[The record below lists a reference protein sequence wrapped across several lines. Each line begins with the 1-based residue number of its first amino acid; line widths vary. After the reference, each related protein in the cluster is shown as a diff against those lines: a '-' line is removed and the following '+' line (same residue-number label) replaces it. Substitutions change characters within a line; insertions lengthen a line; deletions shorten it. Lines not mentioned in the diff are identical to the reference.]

1 MDNVIN
7 TLISG
12 LMQLV
17 IAVAGAAFTGVVLPW
32 LVKTGLPWLK
42 EKRIY
47 SVVRK
52 FVQAA
57 EKQAEAGLI
66 NKGDKKEYVVKLLVA
81 KGITVTDEVDA
92 FIESA
97 VKELDLAAQ
106 NALVQIGEL
115 FEAEDETTVEEDEA
129 E

>member
-17 IAVAGAAFTGVVLPW
+17 FAVAGAAFTGIFVPW
-32 LVKTGLPWLK
+32 MVKTGLPWLK

-47 SVVRK
+47 SIVRK

-57 EKQAEAGLI
+57 EQQAEAGFI
-66 NKGDKKEYVVKLLVA
+66 RKGDKKEYVEKMLVA
-81 KGITVTDEVDA
+81 KGITITDEVDA

-106 NALVQIGEL
+106 NAMVQIGEL
-115 FEAEDETTVEEDEA
+115 SEDEDKA
-129 E
+129 K

>member
-7 TLISG
+7 TLING

-57 EKQAEAGLI
+57 EKQAEAGHI
-66 NKGDKKEYVVKLLVA
+66 NKGDKKEYVVKMLVA

-106 NALVQIGEL
+106 NALAQVGEL
-115 FEAEDETTVEEDEA
+115 FEAEVETTVEEDE

>member
-17 IAVAGAAFTGVVLPW
+17 FAVAGAAFTGIFVPW
-32 LVKTGLPWLK
+32 MVKTGLPWLK

-47 SVVRK
+47 SIVRK

-57 EKQAEAGLI
+57 EQQAEAGFI
-66 NKGDKKEYVVKLLVA
+66 RKGDKKEYVEKMLVA
-81 KGITVTDEVDA
+81 KGITITDEVDA

-106 NALVQIGEL
+106 NAMVQIGEL
-115 FEAEDETTVEEDEA
+115 FEEEDEA

>member
-17 IAVAGAAFTGVVLPW
+17 FAVAGAAFTGVFLPW

-66 NKGDKKEYVVKLLVA
+66 NKGDKKEYVVKMLVA

-106 NALVQIGEL
+106 NALAQVGEL
-115 FEAEDETTVEEDEA
+115 FEAEVETTVEEDE